1 MGWRQESLHEECL
14 EPSPLKGIS
23 SSSGAM
29 DSEHVRSRIS
39 AGGAPLEAPDDADLL
54 RAGSTAA
61 VLGHQVLAPSTL
73 GTFLRGSPSGHL
85 RQPDRLAEPVFTR
98 AWAAG
103 VGLGNESDSPVQS
116 RAT

>member
-1 MGWRQESLHEECL
+1 MLHTL
-14 EPSPLKGIS
+14 
-23 SSSGAM
+23 
-29 DSEHVRSRIS
+29 V
-39 AGGAPLEAPDDADLL
+39 AGGDCVDDADLL

-61 VLGHQVLAPSTL
+61 VLGHRVLAPSTP
-73 GTFLRGSPSGHL
+73 GTFLRGITLGHV
-85 RQPDRLAEPVFTR
+85 RQLGRLAEPVLTR